1 MDFDQVLNEVN
12 FSFSRSSGA
21 GGQHVNKVATKVTL
35 HFDIAQSKALSE
47 VEKEQIQL
55 KLSNKINKEGVLV
68 LYTDSSRSQH
78 KNKKLLIDKFRT
90 LLKKALQKRKKR
102 IRTKP
107 SKEANI
113 KRLKRKKNH
122 SEKKK
127 WRQKPDF

>member
-1 MDFDQVLNEVN
+1 MDFNQVLNEVN

-35 HFDIAQSKALSE
+35 HFDIVQSNALSE
-47 VEKEQIQL
+47 IEKQQIRSR
-55 KLSNKINKEGVLV
+55 LSKKINKGGALV

-78 KNKKLLIDKFRT
+78 KNKKLLIDKFQK
-90 LLKKALQKRKKR
+90 LLEKALKKRKKR

-113 KRLKRKKNH
+113 KRLKRKKEH

-127 WRQKPDF
+127 WRQKPNI

>member
-1 MDFDQVLNEVN
+1 MDFEKILSEVN

-35 HFDIAQSKALSE
+35 HFDIAQSKGLS
-47 VEKEQIQL
+47 VIEKEQIHSRL
-55 KLSNKINKEGVLV
+55 ANKINKEAVLV

-78 KNKKLLIDKFRT
+78 KNKKLLIDKFQT
-90 LLKKALQKRKKR
+90 ILEKALHKRKKR
-102 IRTKP
+102 IHTKP

-122 SEKKK
+122 AEKKK
-127 WRQKPDF
+127 WRQRPDY